1 MAYNS
6 PPTADEM
13 EAMTPGVPDPADLYL
28 CPGCTVRSPWE
39 HRCCGDETGKQCE
52 CPDCQSTPA
61 DPGAIDLELYKEAIA
76 RRKHIDF
83 VGVELT
89 ISAAKDLVAAVEAL
103 RERVADLESRY
114 KLYKHIAKSVRGA
127 LDGEH
132 TQRDIL
138 KIFDEQVD
146 RAEAAEAREVELA
159 VALVRAKQR
168 KLIKREFVN
177 VYDPDENKGKAGMHS
192 LGRSSLSLTN
202 DNAMDGRD
210 AIIVREVYETRYEE
224 HEIED
229 LAKLDA
235 LDKEKKKDA

>member
-1 MAYNS
+1 MS
-6 PPTADEM
+6 ADS
-13 EAMTPGVPDPADLYL
+13 YL
-28 CPGCTVRSPWE
+28 AGIMSN
-39 HRCCGDETGKQCE
+39 KA
-52 CPDCQSTPA
+52 TPA
-61 DPGAIDLELYKEAIA
+61 DKPDQASVVKPGAIVQMDGVPCGCLFRTFEGAVRHGSETGEPVDPDEPIRECDLHK
-76 RRKHIDF
+76 
-83 VGVELT
+83 
-89 ISAAKDLVAAVEAL
+89 AL
-103 RERVADLESRY
+103 RARVAELESRY

-159 VALVRAKQR
+159 VALERARQHKLVR
-168 KLIKREFVN
+168 REFVS
-177 VYDPDENKGKAGMHS
+177 VYDPDESKGKAGMHGP
-192 LGRSSLSLTN
+192 GRSSLSLTN

-235 LDKEKKKDA
+235 LDKEEKEDED